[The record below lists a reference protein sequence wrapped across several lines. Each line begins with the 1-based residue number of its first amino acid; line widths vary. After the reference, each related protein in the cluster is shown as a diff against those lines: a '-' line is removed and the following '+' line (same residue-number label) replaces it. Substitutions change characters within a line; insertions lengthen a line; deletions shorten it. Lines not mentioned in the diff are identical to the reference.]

1 MLITKKDN
9 PLLRSAQ
16 LKMLTALIEIDR
28 LCSLHDIEYWIDAG
42 TLLGAVRHSGFIP
55 WDDDIDICMTR
66 DNFNKF
72 INIAS
77 KNLNKDLFF
86 LQTSQTDKNYYTY
99 NIPCKMRINNTEIIE
114 ETELKY
120 GYYNSKSHHGLFV
133 DIFPYDKYSTNS
145 FIRTK
150 IERFLSKIYQL
161 KSISKFKKISLDKKI
176 IVFLLSP
183 LIPKIILNRIKE
195 IQFCIMNNRRTNYV
209 YSAGIETP
217 FHRAVF
223 TEEEIFPLKKIS
235 FEGYLFSCP
244 NNIDQYLT
252 KMFGAN
258 YMSLPPIE
266 NRISHYHSIKI

>member
-114 ETELKY
+114 
-120 GYYNSKSHHGLFV
+120 
-133 DIFPYDKYSTNS
+133 
-145 FIRTK
+145 
-150 IERFLSKIYQL
+150 
-161 KSISKFKKISLDKKI
+161 
-176 IVFLLSP
+176 
-183 LIPKIILNRIKE
+183 
-195 IQFCIMNNRRTNYV
+195 
-209 YSAGIETP
+209 
-217 FHRAVF
+217 
-223 TEEEIFPLKKIS
+223 
-235 FEGYLFSCP
+235 
-244 NNIDQYLT
+244 
-252 KMFGAN
+252 
-258 YMSLPPIE
+258 
-266 NRISHYHSIKI
+266 

>member
-1 MLITKKDN
+1 
-9 PLLRSAQ
+9 
-16 LKMLTALIEIDR
+16 
-28 LCSLHDIEYWIDAG
+28 
-42 TLLGAVRHSGFIP
+42 
-55 WDDDIDICMTR
+55 
-66 DNFNKF
+66 
-72 INIAS
+72 
-77 KNLNKDLFF
+77 
-86 LQTSQTDKNYYTY
+86 
-99 NIPCKMRINNTEIIE
+99 
-114 ETELKY
+114 
-120 GYYNSKSHHGLFV
+120 
-133 DIFPYDKYSTNS
+133 
-145 FIRTK
+145 
-150 IERFLSKIYQL
+150 L